1 MKVNINKLDLIKLKN
16 FHIVK
21 ETISKMERQPMDW
34 KKIFANAM
42 TNKELYHSKHPRPI
56 TQEKTLYMDITR
68 WSIQKSD

>member
-1 MKVNINKLDLIKLKN
+1 MKVNINKLDLIKLKI

-42 TNKELYHSKHPRPI
+42 INKELISKMYNQLIQLNIKI
-56 TQEKTLYMDITR
+56 TQLKNG
-68 WSIQKSD
+68 

>member
-21 ETISKMERQPMDW
+21 ETISKMERQPRDW

-42 TNKELYHSKHPRPI
+42 INKALIS
-56 TQEKTLYMDITR
+56 
-68 WSIQKSD
+68 